1 MYSIHK
7 IKAAAATLMVGFL
20 LAVAFAATAQAG
32 NGTRFGMTAQ
42 EWKAEQVR
50 GDALNRTYHLGAYT
64 PAAEARK
71 ADKIR
76 GQELNRRY
84 HLGQYAQSG
93 SNTRFGMTAQ
103 EWKAEQVRG
112 DALNRTYHLGAYS
125 PAAEAR
131 KADKIR
137 GQELNRRYH
146 LGQYA
151 VIETSSTFQWND
163 AGIGA
168 AAMLGTILVAGGLAV
183 LTLRRRGGVKPS
195 VPRST

>member
-84 HLGQYAQSG
+84 HLGQYA
-93 SNTRFGMTAQ
+93 
-103 EWKAEQVRG
+103 
-112 DALNRTYHLGAYS
+112 
-125 PAAEAR
+125 
-131 KADKIR
+131 
-137 GQELNRRYH
+137 
-146 LGQYA
+146 

-168 AAMLGTILVAGGLAV
+168 AAMLGTILVVGGLAI
-183 LTLRRRGGVKPS
+183 TLRRRGGGKPS

>member
-1 MYSIHK
+1 MYSINK

-32 NGTRFGMTAQ
+32 NGTRFGMTPQ

-50 GDALNRTYHLGAYT
+50 GDALNRYY
-64 PAAEARK
+64 R
-71 ADKIR
+71 
-76 GQELNRRY
+76 
-84 HLGQYAQSG
+84 
-93 SNTRFGMTAQ
+93 
-103 EWKAEQVRG
+103 
-112 DALNRTYHLGAYS
+112 LGAYS

-131 KADKIR
+131 RAEKIR

-151 VIETSSTFQWND
+151 VIEASTPFDWAD

-168 AAMLGTILVAGGLAV
+168 GAMLGALLVAGGLTIVAV
-183 LTLRRRGGVKPS
+183 RRRAVGKPS
-195 VPRST
+195 FPSTT

>member
-1 MYSIHK
+1 MYSINK

-32 NGTRFGMTAQ
+32 NGTRFGMTPQ

-50 GDALNRTYHLGAYT
+50 GTELNRYYKLGAFS
-64 PAAEARK
+64 PAAEARR

-84 HLGQYAQSG
+84 TLGKYA
-93 SNTRFGMTAQ
+93 
-103 EWKAEQVRG
+103 VI
-112 DALNRTYHLGAYS
+112 
-125 PAAEAR
+125 EAR
-131 KADKIR
+131 KAEKIR
-137 GQELNRRYH
+137 GQELNRRYG

-151 VIETSSTFQWND
+151 VVEMSSTFQWND

-168 AAMLGTILVAGGLAV
+168 GVMLGTILVAGGLAV
-183 LTLRRRGGVKPS
+183 SLRRRGGGKPS
-195 VPRST
+195 APRSI